1 MQLVACFLFYLVE
14 SYATLHA
21 GEGLGVFLVIINGE
35 VKDGS

>member
-21 GEGLGVFLVIINGE
+21 SKWFGEFQGVINGE
-35 VKDGS
+35 DELCN